1 MGNGEMRKTPAA
13 NAGASFVF
21 DPNNTKNVLS
31 AEELTKEFGSKQ
43 DHVLAV
49 DHVDFN
55 FRESEI
61 VSIVG
66 ESGSGKTTVMR
77 MAMGLLSPTSGKL
90 FFEGQPISLKNAA
103 QRRNYWRGVQAIFQ
117 DPFSSFNQF
126 FRIEKIFYDCIR
138 FRGMK
143 PSKEEAASLI
153 EQACSLVNLRY
164 AELENKYPFEL
175 SGGQMQRLMIARVFL
190 LEPKL
195 LIADE
200 PTSMV
205 DACSRSTILESL
217 MRLRDLNKMTIIFIT
232 HDLGLAYYV
241 SDTIYIME
249 KGRLVESGDAHYVI
263 NNPKH
268 EYTRRLLGD
277 VPKLHEK
284 WDLDV

>member
-1 MGNGEMRKTPAA
+1 MGDVTTPV
-13 NAGASFVF
+13 NTGASAF
-21 DPNNTKNVLS
+21 DPENAKILLS
-31 AEELTKEFGSKQ
+31 AEGLTKEFGAKK
-43 DHVLAV
+43 DYVLAV
-49 DHVDFN
+49 DHADFK

-61 VSIVG
+61 VSLVG

-77 MAMGLLSPTSGKL
+77 MVMGLLSPSGGKL
-90 FFEGQPISLKNAA
+90 SFQGQPIRLKSTAG
-103 QRRNYWRGVQAIFQ
+103 RRKYWRGVQAVFQ

-138 FRGMK
+138 FRGLR
-143 PSKEEAASLI
+143 PSKKEAVAMI
-153 EQACSLVNLRY
+153 ENACGLVNLRY
-164 AELENKYPFEL
+164 EELENKYPFEL
-175 SGGQMQRLMIARVFL
+175 SGGQMQRLMIARVFI

-205 DACSRSTILESL
+205 DACSRSTILEAL
-217 MRLRDLNKMTIIFIT
+217 MKLRDRNKMTIVFIT

-241 SDTIYIME
+241 SDSIYIME
-249 KGRLVESGDAHYVI
+249 KGRLVESGNAQAVI

-277 VPKLHEK
+277 VPKLHED
-284 WDLDV
+284 WDLDAV

>member
-1 MGNGEMRKTPAA
+1 MADSKKNPETRAEAP
-13 NAGASFVF
+13 FIF
-21 DPNNTKNVLS
+21 DPDNAKSVLI
-31 AEELTKEFGSKQ
+31 AESLTKEFGAKKNYI
-43 DHVLAV
+43 LAV

-55 FRESEI
+55 FHESEI

-66 ESGSGKTTVMR
+66 ESGSGKTTIMR
-77 MAMGLLSPTSGKL
+77 MAMGLLSGTSGRL
-90 FFEGQPISLKNAA
+90 SFMGQPINLKSAA
-103 QRRNYWRGVQAIFQ
+103 ERRKYWRGVQAIFQ

-138 FRGMK
+138 FRGLK
-143 PSKEEAASLI
+143 LTKKQAVSAIEEA
-153 EQACSLVNLRY
+153 CGMVNLNY

-175 SGGQMQRLMIARVFL
+175 SGGQMQRLMIARVFM

-217 MRLRDLNKMTIIFIT
+217 MKLRNHNKMTIVFIT

-249 KGRLVESGDAHYVI
+249 KGRLVESGAAHYVI
-263 NNPKH
+263 DNPKH

-284 WDLDV
+284 WDLDI